1 MNEWM
6 RDNFFPLTNAVVDE
20 LGVAGI
26 GQGLQQQ
33 DTHSVPD
40 GNR

>member
-1 MNEWM
+1 M
-6 RDNFFPLTNAVVDE
+6 RDKCFFLTYAFVDE
-20 LGVAGI
+20 LGGAGI

-40 GNR
+40 GNG